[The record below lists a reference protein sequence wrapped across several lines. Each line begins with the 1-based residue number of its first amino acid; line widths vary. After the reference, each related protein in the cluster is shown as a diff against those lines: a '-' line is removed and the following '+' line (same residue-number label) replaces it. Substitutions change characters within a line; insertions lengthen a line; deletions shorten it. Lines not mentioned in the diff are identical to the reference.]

1 MKLILALFV
10 ALGLSGCATGNYP
23 SQDYSWEH
31 HEDHGW
37 DHPDHHGDWRH
48 PNHRRLKHQ
57 AKP

>member
-1 MKLILALFV
+1 MKLFIAFLAV
-10 ALGLSGCATGNYP
+10 LGLSACATGDHP

-31 HEDHGW
+31 HDHGW
-37 DHPDHHGDWRH
+37 DHPDHHGDWH